1 MLISNALCA
10 HINTQ
15 KTFAKDITMPEFML
29 FAVLGGV
36 ITSIMTAPV
45 GTLMLWRRMAYF
57 GDALAHSTLLGF
69 GISLWLNLDST
80 PTLIAIAL
88 FIAVGISL
96 LHKRKGL
103 GFETLL
109 AIAAHSSLGVGM
121 LIIALLPS
129 ARVDLMGYLFGDLLS
144 LTTQDL
150 WLLTAIAALVLA
162 VVIRFWQGFILS
174 SLNEDLAKLAG
185 HRTELLSLLLA
196 VLIAVVVATCVKL
209 IGALLMTALLITPA
223 AIAQRISKTPTQ
235 MMLHAIWIGQLGILL
250 GLVLSWYLDTP
261 ASPAIVTVLLLGF
274 VVSRII
280 PTPSKHG

>member
-1 MLISNALCA
+1 
-10 HINTQ
+10 
-15 KTFAKDITMPEFML
+15 MPEFMI
-29 FAVLGGV
+29 FAILGGI

-88 FIAVGISL
+88 IIAVGISL

-144 LTTQDL
+144 LTPQDL
-150 WLLTAIAALVLA
+150 WLLASIAILV
-162 VVIRFWQGFILS
+162 VTIVIRFWQGFILS

-185 HRTELLSLLLA
+185 HRTELLSLILA
-196 VLIAVVVATCVKL
+196 ILIAVVVATCVKL
-209 IGALLMTALLITPA
+209 VGALLMTALLITPA

-235 MMLHAIWIGQLGILL
+235 MMLHAMWIGQLGILL
-250 GLVLSWYLDTP
+250 GLALSWYLDTP
-261 ASPAIVTVLLLGF
+261 ASPAIVSILFLSFVLAR
-274 VVSRII
+274 VI
-280 PTPSKHG
+280 PKHGKQN